1 MEFEDFLRFYDIN
14 LNYVDI
20 PSSVRGFAY
29 YNGYSYLVIINKK
42 YNKEQNIKTTIHE
55 LTHIFNDHFSCSK
68 NSEENC
74 EDEVNCIINSL
85 KNNYL
90 NR

>member
-1 MEFEDFLRFYDIN
+1 MDFEDFLRFYDIN

-42 YNKEQNIKTTIHE
+42 YSKEQNIKTTIHE
-55 LTHIFNDHFSCSK
+55 LIHIFKNHFSYSK
-68 NSEENC
+68 
-74 EDEVNCIINSL
+74 EDENICEKEVGKII
-85 KNNYL
+85 KNL
-90 NR
+90 EIIL

>member
-42 YNKEQNIKTTIHE
+42 YSKEQNIKTTIHE
-55 LTHIFNDHFSCSK
+55 LIHIFKNHFSYSK
-68 NSEENC
+68 
-74 EDEVNCIINSL
+74 EDENICEKEVGKII
-85 KNNYL
+85 KNL
-90 NR
+90 EIIL

>member
-42 YNKEQNIKTTIHE
+42 YSKEQNIKTTIHE
-55 LTHIFNDHFSCSK
+55 LIHIFKNHFSYSK
-68 NSEENC
+68 
-74 EDEVNCIINSL
+74 EDENICEKEVVKII
-85 KNNYL
+85 KNL
-90 NR
+90 EIIL

>member
-1 MEFEDFLRFYDIN
+1 MDFEDFLRFYDIN

-42 YNKEQNIKTTIHE
+42 YSKEQNIKTTIHE
-55 LTHIFNDHFSCSK
+55 LIQIFKNHFSYSK
-68 NSEENC
+68 
-74 EDEVNCIINSL
+74 EDENICEKEVGKIVNDLTKIFL
-85 KNNYL
+85 
-90 NR
+90 

>member
-29 YNGYSYLVIINKK
+29 YNGRSYLVAINSK
-42 YNKEQNIKTTIHE
+42 YSREQNIKTTAHE
-55 LTHIFNDHFSCSK
+55 LIHIFKNHFSYSK
-68 NSEENC
+68 
-74 EDEVNCIINSL
+74 EDEYICENEVGKIVNDLTKIFL
-85 KNNYL
+85 
-90 NR
+90 

>member
-1 MEFEDFLRFYDIN
+1 MKFEDFLRFYDIN

-29 YNGYSYLVIINKK
+29 YNDYSYLVIINKK

-55 LTHIFNDHFSCSK
+55 LTHIFKNHFSYSK
-68 NSEENC
+68 
-74 EDEVNCIINSL
+74 EDEYICENEVEKMLKYL
-85 KNNYL
+85 KNKF
-90 NR
+90 

>member
-1 MEFEDFLRFYDIN
+1 MDFEDFLRFYDIN

-29 YNGYSYLVIINKK
+29 YNGHSYLVIINKK

-55 LTHIFNDHFSCSK
+55 LTHIFKNHFSYSK
-68 NSEENC
+68 
-74 EDEVNCIINSL
+74 EDEYICENEVTKII
-85 KNNYL
+85 KNL
-90 NR
+90 EIIL

>member
-29 YNGYSYLVIINKK
+29 YNGYSYLVIINRK
-42 YNKEQNIKTTIHE
+42 YSKEQNIKTTMHE
-55 LTHIFNDHFSCSK
+55 LIHIFKNHFSYSK
-68 NSEENC
+68 
-74 EDEVNCIINSL
+74 EDENICEKEVVKII
-85 KNNYL
+85 KNL
-90 NR
+90 EIIL

>member
-14 LNYVDI
+14 LNYVNI

-42 YNKEQNIKTTIHE
+42 YSKEQNIKTAIHE
-55 LTHIFNDHFSCSK
+55 LIHIFKNHFTRFNDT
-68 NSEENC
+68 EEKC
-74 EDEVNCIINSL
+74 EEEVEKIIREL
-85 KNNYL
+85 KNNF
-90 NR
+90 

>member
-42 YNKEQNIKTTIHE
+42 YNKEQNMKTTIHE
-55 LTHIFNDHFSCSK
+55 LTHIFNNHFSCLK
-68 NSEENC
+68 
-74 EDEVNCIINSL
+74 EDEDICENEVGKIVNDL
-85 KNNYL
+85 KYFL
-90 NR
+90 

>member
-55 LTHIFNDHFSCSK
+55 LTHIFKNHISYSK
-68 NSEENC
+68 
-74 EDEVNCIINSL
+74 EDEYICENEVGKIVNDL
-85 KNNYL
+85 KDFI
-90 NR
+90 